1 MGTRTGFTPTWRYCA
16 RLWHGRQSPVT
27 ARLPRDSHVGWK
39 PPKHRRDPVAVVLDS
54 NANRI
59 PQLVPLRMGRMAAS
73 PFAFYRGAAA
83 LMAAQHA
90 RLSESDAGRLAIAA
104 ARAYRETMADYS
116 SMRVL
121 DVWYDRILESNFTE
135 KAESADVK
143 RKVRR
148 QLDENI
154 GEGRRKSVPDHLFP
168 KLRTTGRS

>member
-1 MGTRTGFTPTWRYCA
+1 
-16 RLWHGRQSPVT
+16 
-27 ARLPRDSHVGWK
+27 
-39 PPKHRRDPVAVVLDS
+39 
-54 NANRI
+54 
-59 PQLVPLRMGRMAAS
+59 
-73 PFAFYRGAAA
+73 
-83 LMAAQHA
+83 
-90 RLSESDAGRLAIAA
+90 
-104 ARAYRETMADYS
+104 MADYS

>member
-1 MGTRTGFTPTWRYCA
+1 VAVLRAALAWAAIARHCALAARLARWLEAAEASTRLSLSCSTQTPTA
-16 RLWHGRQSPVT
+16 S
-27 ARLPRDSHVGWK
+27 
-39 PPKHRRDPVAVVLDS
+39 
-54 NANRI
+54 
-59 PQLVPLRMGRMAAS
+59 QLVPLRTGRMAAS

-135 KAESADVK
+135 EAESADVK